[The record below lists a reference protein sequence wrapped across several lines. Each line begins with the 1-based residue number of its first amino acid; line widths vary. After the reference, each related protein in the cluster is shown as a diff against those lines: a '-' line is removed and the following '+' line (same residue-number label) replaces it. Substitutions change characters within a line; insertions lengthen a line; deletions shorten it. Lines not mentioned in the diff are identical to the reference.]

1 VDAGTL
7 IAVVLGGVLT
17 VLGGVAS
24 SVVLARIEGR
34 REQQRQRLR
43 HATAVRIV
51 ALELKGNGAAFL
63 MRKDDGSA
71 AASSAGYVSVASD
84 LYSML
89 PEDLAS
95 NVASVYTLIAR
106 YTPEKPDVPGLV
118 KRITNLSKDL
128 QAYGEEKLALKFAP
142 TSEPGERAAKFEAK
156 AAKPHW
162 WQRQSK

>member
-1 VDAGTL
+1 MDAGTL

-34 REQQRQRLR
+34 REQQRQRRR

-106 YTPEKPDVPGLV
+106 YTPEKPDVPGMV

-128 QAYGEEKLALKFAP
+128 QAYGEEKLGLKFAL

-156 AAKPHW
+156 AAKRHW